1 MTIIDRLRRLGR
13 SAPTVVPFP
22 ADFEQEKTP
31 VIQKVR
37 PFTMTGV
44 ERIYHLIGAVEYVV
58 ANNLPGALVECGVW
72 KGGSMMTV
80 ALTLMQLRDTSREL
94 FLYDTYE
101 GNPTPGAV
109 DVQYDDRPASEFLAG
124 RQKTTED
131 PYWAYS
137 PLDAVK
143 KNMLSTGYPESKIH
157 FVKGKVE
164 ETIPNQAP
172 ERIALLRL
180 DTDWYES
187 TRHEMTHLY
196 PRLVPGGAF
205 IIDDYGWWKGAR
217 KAVDEYLATLHP
229 KPLLHRIDDT
239 CRAGIKI

>member
-1 MTIIDRLRRLGR
+1 MSVIDKLRRLR
-13 SAPTVVPFP
+13 KSTPAVVPIP
-22 ADFEQEKTP
+22 PDFDQTKTP
-31 VIQKVR
+31 IIEQVR
-37 PFTMTGV
+37 SYTMTGV
-44 ERIYHLIGAVEYVV
+44 ERIYHLITAVEYVV
-58 ANNLPGALVECGVW
+58 ANDLPGAFVECGVW
-72 KGGSMMTV
+72 KGGSMMAV
-80 ALTLMQLRDTSREL
+80 ALTLLQLGDTSREL
-94 FLYDTYE
+94 RLYDTFE

-143 KNMLSTGYPESKIH
+143 RNMLSTGYPEAKIH

-164 ETIPNQAP
+164 ETVPNQAP
-172 ERIALLRL
+172 DRIALLRL

-187 TRHEMTHLY
+187 TRHELMHLY
-196 PRLVPGGAF
+196 PRLVPGGPF

-217 KAVDEYLATLHP
+217 KAVDEYLATLTS

-239 CRAGIKI
+239 CRAGIKL